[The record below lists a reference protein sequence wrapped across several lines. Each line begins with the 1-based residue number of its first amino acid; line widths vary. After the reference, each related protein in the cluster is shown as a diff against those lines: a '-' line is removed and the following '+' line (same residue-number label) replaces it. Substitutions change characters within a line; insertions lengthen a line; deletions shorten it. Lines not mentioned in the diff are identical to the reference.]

1 MIKGSELALFMELPE
16 GWEDMVMEEFRQG
29 KSDIEAHLCLQ
40 LTATEH
46 KQLLNVEEYKEVMD
60 NGMAESEAFWMQWA
74 RTNINDPKVNT
85 KLFDIMTSRLFA
97 WNKKLD
103 RKDDSESKKK
113 DTVKKDTDKFAQK
126 FGLKA
131 VK

>member
-16 GWEDMVMEEFRQG
+16 GWEDIVMDEFKQG
-29 KSDIEAHLCLQ
+29 KSDIEAHIALNIS
-40 LTATEH
+40 ATEH

-60 NGMAESEAFWMQWA
+60 NGMAESEAFWMNWA
-74 RTNINDPKVNT
+74 RTNLTDNKVNT
-85 KLFDIMTSRLFA
+85 KIFDIMTSRLFA

-103 RKDDSESKKK
+103 RKDDSDLKKK
-113 DTVKKDTDKFAQK
+113 DSIKKDADKFVQK